1 MKIIKD
7 DYISKL
13 EAVRL
18 LQKAYA
24 GGRIQAKDGCV
35 SLLDDINA
43 LPSAD
48 VQPVRHGRW
57 INHRINDEKS
67 LLHGAIKDTT
77 CSECGKS
84 TPYKTDYCMHCG
96 ARMDGDSE

>member
-1 MKIIKD
+1 MNE
-7 DYISKL
+7 YISKDD
-13 EAVRL
+13 VL
-18 LQKAYA
+18 LHSEIIRVYS
-24 GGRIQAKDGCV
+24 KDYGNIDV
-35 SLLDDINA
+35 VPVEYLADIPA
-43 LPSAD
+43 AD
-48 VQPVRHGRW
+48 VQPVKHGRW

-96 ARMDGDSE
+96 ARMDGDTE